1 MLTGHYL
8 AFPNIGN
15 PFNLLLKM
23 FYMICFGTAY
33 ENDPHLGSDPQPA
46 HMDDKYTGYADRQ
59 GVHINS
65 GIPNHAFYLV
75 AMELGGRAWGKAGVI
90 WYDALRRGLKPDSDF
105 EDCAKG
111 TYISSGI
118 LYGAGSKEQN
128 AVKKGWDKIGI
139 SI

>member
-1 MLTGHYL
+1 MENCG
-8 AFPNIGN
+8 
-15 PFNLLLKM
+15 LLLTSGPKLAHE
-23 FYMICFGTAY
+23 GGGG
-33 ENDPHLGSDPQPA
+33 PHP
-46 HMDDKYTGYADRQ
+46 
-59 GVHINS
+59 
-65 GIPNHAFYLV
+65 
-75 AMELGGRAWGKAGVI
+75 LGGRAWGKAGVI

-118 LYGAGSKEQN
+118 LYGAGSKEQK

>member
-1 MLTGHYL
+1 MYPFQPCSFLHSRKR
-8 AFPNIGN
+8 FPILILVTSSSLNKPGG
-15 PFNLLLKM
+15 P
-23 FYMICFGTAY
+23 TA
-33 ENDPHLGSDPQPA
+33 PGV
-46 HMDDKYTGYADRQ
+46 DDKYTGYADRQ